1 MIKYW
6 KMCFTEETMKKL
18 ISIVS
23 SAFNE
28 QDNIEELCT
37 QVKQICETI
46 QDKYD
51 YEQIIVDNGSTDNT
65 TQKLRELAAQDK
77 HIKVI
82 INTRNFGAVRSPYY
96 GILQAN
102 GDIVILMAA
111 DLQEP
116 PSMIIDFIN
125 KWEQGYKVVLGQKTS
140 SKESKVMYLI
150 RTFYYKLLNLFNDS
164 GTKLPE
170 HCTGFGLY
178 DKEVLTKLKSLN
190 EPYPYLRGLVCEL
203 GYNLTC
209 IQFCQNKRERG
220 TTKNNFYSLYDMAM
234 LAFTNYSKVPLRIAT
249 MCGFCLSVLSFC
261 LAIFYLIFKL
271 LFWYHLPTGIAPIL
285 ISVFFFFSIQLFF
298 IGVLG
303 EYLNTILT
311 QIQNRPLVIEKER
324 INF

>member
-1 MIKYW
+1 
-6 KMCFTEETMKKL
+6 MKKL
-18 ISIVS
+18 ISVVS
-23 SAFNE
+23 SAYNE
-28 QDNIEELCT
+28 QDNLEELCK
-37 QVKQICETI
+37 QVKDTCEKL

-51 YEQIIVDNGSTDNT
+51 YEQIILDNGSTDNT
-65 TQKLRELAAQDK
+65 TQKLKDLASKDK

-82 INTRNFGAVRSPYY
+82 INTRNFGHIRSPYY
-96 GILQAN
+96 GMLQAK
-102 GDIVILMAA
+102 GDVVISIAS

-116 PSMIIDFIN
+116 VSLITNFIE
-125 KWEQGYKVVLGQKTS
+125 KWEQGFKIVLGQKTA
-140 SKESKVMYLI
+140 SKESKIMYLL

-164 GTKLPE
+164 GTKLLE

-178 DKEVLTKLKSLN
+178 DREVIDKLKTLN

-203 GYNLTC
+203 GYSLTC
-209 IQFCQNKRERG
+209 IQFCQNKREHG
-220 TTKNNFYSLYDMAM
+220 ITKNNFYTLYDMAM
-234 LAFTNYSKVPLRIAT
+234 LAFTSYSKVPLRIAT
-249 MCGFCLSVLSFC
+249 MCGFILSVLSFC

-311 QIQNRPLVIEKER
+311 QVQNRPLVIEKER

>member
-1 MIKYW
+1 
-6 KMCFTEETMKKL
+6 MKKL

-28 QDNIEELCT
+28 QDNIEELCK
-37 QVKQICETI
+37 QVKQICSEF
-46 QDKYD
+46 QEKYE
-51 YEQIIVDNGSTDNT
+51 YEQIILDNASTDNT
-65 TQKLRELAAQDK
+65 AQKLRQIAKEDK

-82 INTRNFGAVRSPYY
+82 LNTRNFGHIRSPYY
-96 GILQAN
+96 GMLQAK
-102 GDIVILMAA
+102 GDCIIAIA
-111 DLQEP
+111 SDLQEP
-116 PSMIIDFIN
+116 ISLIPEFIE
-125 KWEQGYKVVLGQKTS
+125 KWKQGYKVVLGQKTS
-140 SKESKVMYLI
+140 SKESGIIYLL
-150 RTFYYKLLNLFNDS
+150 RTIYYKTLNLFNDS
-164 GTKLPE
+164 GAKLLE

-178 DKEVLTKLKSLN
+178 DKEVINKLKTLK

-209 IQFCQNKRERG
+209 IQFCQEKRNKG
-220 TTKNNFYSLYDMAM
+220 KTKNNFYTLYDMAM

-249 MCGFCLSVLSFC
+249 MCGFILSILSFC

-271 LFWYHLPTGIAPIL
+271 LFWYHLPIGIAPIL
-285 ISVFFFFSIQLFF
+285 ISVFFFFSVQLFF

>member
-1 MIKYW
+1 
-6 KMCFTEETMKKL
+6 MKKI

-23 SAFNE
+23 SAYNE
-28 QDNIEELCT
+28 QDNVEELC
-37 QVKQICETI
+37 KQIKETCEKF

-51 YEQIIVDNGSTDNT
+51 YEQIILDNGSTDNT
-65 TQKLRELAAQDK
+65 AQILKDLASKDK

-82 INTRNFGAVRSPYY
+82 INTKNFGHIRSPYY
-96 GILQAN
+96 GMLQAK
-102 GDIVILMAA
+102 GDAVIAIA
-111 DLQEP
+111 SDLQEP
-116 PSMIIDFIN
+116 VSLIPEFVE

-140 SKESKVMYLI
+140 SKENKLMFLI
-150 RTFYYKLLNLFNDS
+150 RTCYYKLLNLFNDS
-164 GTKLPE
+164 GTKLLE

-178 DKEVLTKLKSLN
+178 DREVMDKLKTLN

-209 IQFCQNKRERG
+209 VQFCQNKREKG
-220 TTKNNFYSLYDMAM
+220 KTKNNFYTLYDMAM

-249 MCGFCLSVLSFC
+249 ISGFILSILSFC

-271 LFWYHLPTGIAPIL
+271 LFWYDLPIGIAPIL
-285 ISVFFFFSIQLFF
+285 ISIFFFFSVQLFF
-298 IGVLG
+298 IGLLG

-311 QIQNRPLVIEKER
+311 QVQNRPLVIEKER

>member
-1 MIKYW
+1 
-6 KMCFTEETMKKL
+6 MKKL

-28 QDNIEELCT
+28 QDNIEELCK
-37 QVKQICETI
+37 QVKQIFITL

-51 YEQIIVDNGSTDNT
+51 YEQIILDNGSTDNT
-65 TQKLRELAAQDK
+65 AQKLKQLAAEDP

-82 INTRNFGAVRSPYY
+82 INTRNFGHIRSPYY
-96 GILQAN
+96 GMLQAR
-102 GDIVILMAA
+102 GDVVIAIA
-111 DLQEP
+111 SDLQEP
-116 PSMIIDFIN
+116 ISLIPEFIE

-140 SKESKVMYLI
+140 SKESGIIYLL
-150 RTFYYKLLNLFNDS
+150 RTIYYKTLNLFNDS
-164 GTKLPE
+164 GAKLLE

-178 DKEVLTKLKSLN
+178 DKEVINKLKTLK

-209 IQFCQNKRERG
+209 IQFCQEKRNKG
-220 TTKNNFYSLYDMAM
+220 KTKNNFYTLYDMAM

-249 MCGFCLSVLSFC
+249 MCGFILSILSFC

-271 LFWYHLPTGIAPIL
+271 LFWYHLPIGIAPIL
-285 ISVFFFFSIQLFF
+285 ISVFFFFSVQLFF

>member
-1 MIKYW
+1 
-6 KMCFTEETMKKL
+6 MKKL

-28 QDNIEELCT
+28 QDNIEELCK
-37 QVKQICETI
+37 QVKQIFITL

-51 YEQIIVDNGSTDNT
+51 YEQIILDNGSTDNT
-65 TQKLRELAAQDK
+65 AQKLKQLAAEDT

-82 INTRNFGAVRSPYY
+82 INTRNFGHIRSPYY
-96 GILQAN
+96 GMLQAR
-102 GDIVILMAA
+102 GDVVIAIA
-111 DLQEP
+111 SDLQEP
-116 PSMIIDFIN
+116 ISLIPEFIE

-140 SKESKVMYLI
+140 SKESGIIYLL
-150 RTFYYKLLNLFNDS
+150 RTIYYKTLNLFNDS
-164 GTKLPE
+164 GAKLLE

-178 DKEVLTKLKSLN
+178 DKEVINKLKTLK

-209 IQFCQNKRERG
+209 IQFCQEKRNKG
-220 TTKNNFYSLYDMAM
+220 KTKNNFYTLYDMAM

-249 MCGFCLSVLSFC
+249 MCGFILSILSFC

-271 LFWYHLPTGIAPIL
+271 LFWYHLPIGIAPIL
-285 ISVFFFFSIQLFF
+285 ISVFFFFSVQLFF

>member
-1 MIKYW
+1 
-6 KMCFTEETMKKL
+6 MKKL

-28 QDNIEELCT
+28 QDNVEELCK
-37 QVKQICETI
+37 QVKQVCEEL

-51 YEQIIVDNGSTDNT
+51 YEQIILDNGSTDNT
-65 TQKLRELAAQDK
+65 AQKLRELANNDK

-82 INTRNFGAVRSPYY
+82 INTRNFGHIRSPYY
-96 GILQAN
+96 GMLQAK
-102 GDIVILMAA
+102 GDAVIYLVS

-116 PSMIIDFIN
+116 VSLISEFIN
-125 KWEQGYKVVLGQKTS
+125 KWENGYKVILGQKTS
-140 SKESKVMYLI
+140 SEESKIIYIL
-150 RTFYYKLLNLFNDS
+150 RTIYYKMLNLFNDS
-164 GTKLPE
+164 GTKLLE

-178 DKEVLTKLKSLN
+178 DKEVIDKLKTLN

-203 GYNLTC
+203 GYSLTS
-209 IQFCQNKRERG
+209 IPFCQPKRHAG
-220 TTKNNFYSLYDMAM
+220 ITKNNFYTLYDMAM

-249 MCGFCLSVLSFC
+249 MCGFILSVLSFC
-261 LAIFYLIFKL
+261 LAICYLFFKL
-271 LFWYHLPTGIAPIL
+271 LFWNHWPTGIAPIL

-311 QIQNRPLVIEKER
+311 QVQNRPLVIEKER

>member
-1 MIKYW
+1 
-6 KMCFTEETMKKL
+6 MKKI

-23 SAFNE
+23 SAYNE
-28 QDNIEELCT
+28 QDNVEELC
-37 QVKQICETI
+37 KQIKETCEKF

-51 YEQIIVDNGSTDNT
+51 YEQIILDNGSTDNT
-65 TQKLRELAAQDK
+65 AQILKDLASKDK

-82 INTRNFGAVRSPYY
+82 INTRNFGHIRSPYY
-96 GILQAN
+96 GMLQAK
-102 GDIVILMAA
+102 GDAVIAIA
-111 DLQEP
+111 SDLQEP
-116 PSMIIDFIN
+116 VSLIPEFVE

-140 SKESKVMYLI
+140 SKENKLMFLI
-150 RTFYYKLLNLFNDS
+150 RTCYYKLLNLFNDS
-164 GTKLPE
+164 GTKLLE

-178 DKEVLTKLKSLN
+178 DREVMDKLKTLN

-209 IQFCQNKRERG
+209 VQFCQNKREKG
-220 TTKNNFYSLYDMAM
+220 KTKNNFYTLYDMAM

-249 MCGFCLSVLSFC
+249 ISGFILSILSFC

-271 LFWYHLPTGIAPIL
+271 LFWYDLPIGIAPIL
-285 ISVFFFFSIQLFF
+285 ISIFFFFSVQLFF
-298 IGVLG
+298 IGILG

-311 QIQNRPLVIEKER
+311 QVQNRPLVIEKER